1 MAAGLFA
8 AGSDVEPV
16 RGLAMRQTY
25 AWRSLLLAGLLAFA
39 GATIILQIVR
49 IQNSPEA
56 AVFRAQA
63 AEYAS
68 ILQTYY
74 PQRGEV
80 YDRDGHLLAGNQIV
94 YEIGVQLSDAH
105 DKHAI
110 ALAVGAELGLNPD
123 DLYNQMANPPQGLEY
138 LVLADYVDAD
148 KAAAL
153 QKLQEATAAQTASGQ
168 ISSLAGLHFRSHPQ
182 RSYPEGSLASNVL
195 GFVSR
200 EGRGYFGVEEKYNTL
215 LAGNPIQVWVPT
227 DPNKAVDIPRVPD
240 GTTLVLTINRD
251 LQASVEQILDDSLTK
266 YGAQHGTIVVMDPR
280 NGEILALA
288 SSPRMDPAQF
298 WNYGT
303 IYKNAS
309 EFDRAVSMPYE
320 PGSVLKI
327 LTMAAALD
335 TGTVTP
341 NTPFLDTG
349 AIMVGGATIRNW
361 DDAAWGQQDMI
372 GCLQH
377 SLNVCLAWV
386 STKMGAQNFYG
397 YMNRFGLGHLT
408 GIDLAGEAA
417 GRLKM
422 PGDGDWYPVD
432 LATNAFGQ
440 GISVTPI
447 QMLTAASAISGD
459 GRMVTPHVLYAM
471 VRDGRQYSVPAQFA
485 GSPITADTAHT
496 LSQMLA
502 ISLENE
508 SSNAMVPGYRVAG
521 KTGTAQIP
529 GDFGYEAGVTNASF
543 IGWGPVDKPEFM
555 IYVWLERPSA
565 SIWGSETAAP
575 VFSEVAQKAVVILN
589 IPPDSIRNQIAKP

>member
-1 MAAGLFA
+1 
-8 AGSDVEPV
+8 
-16 RGLAMRQTY
+16 MRQSY
-25 AWRSLLLAGLLAFA
+25 AWRSLLLAGILAFI
-39 GATIILQIVR
+39 GAAIILQIVR

-56 AVFRAQA
+56 SVFRVQA

-68 ILQTYY
+68 VLETFY
-74 PQRGEV
+74 PERGQI
-80 YDRDGHLLAGNQIV
+80 YDRDGHLLAGNKTV
-94 YEIGVQLSDAH
+94 YEIGVQLNEVH
-105 DKHAI
+105 DLHAI
-110 ALAVGAELGLNPD
+110 ALAVGGALGLNPD
-123 DLYNQMANPPQGLEY
+123 TLYGQMANPPKGMQY
-138 LVLADYVDAD
+138 MVLADYVDSD

-153 QKLQEATAAQTASGQ
+153 QKLQDATASQTPSGQ
-168 ISSLAGLHFRSHPQ
+168 HSSLSGLHFRSHPQ

-227 DPNKAVDIPRVPD
+227 DPHKAVDIPRVPN

-251 LQASVEQILDDSLTK
+251 LQSSVEQILDDSLTK

-288 SSPRMDPAQF
+288 SSPRMDPGQF
-298 WNYGT
+298 WNYSS

-335 TGTVTP
+335 TGTVVP
-341 NTPFLDTG
+341 STPFLDTG

-361 DDAAWGQQDMI
+361 DDAAWGPQDMI

-386 STKMGAQNFYG
+386 STQMGAQNFYG

-408 GIDLAGEAA
+408 GVDLAGEAA
-417 GRLKM
+417 GRLKV

-440 GISVTPI
+440 GVSVTPI
-447 QMLTAASAISGD
+447 QLLMAASSIAGD

-471 VRDGRQYSVPAQFA
+471 VRDGRQYSVPTQYA
-485 GSPITADTAHT
+485 GSPITAGTAHT
-496 LSQMLA
+496 LTQMLA
-502 ISLENE
+502 VSLEQE
-508 SSNAMVPGYRVAG
+508 SSNALVPGYRIAG

-529 GDFGYEAGVTNASF
+529 SDYGYEDGVTNASF
-543 IGWGPVDKPEFM
+543 IGWGPVDSPQFM

-575 VFSEVAQKAVVILN
+575 VFAEVAQQAVITLN
-589 IPPDSIRNQIAKP
+589 IPPDSIRNEIAKP

>member
-1 MAAGLFA
+1 
-8 AGSDVEPV
+8 
-16 RGLAMRQTY
+16 MRQSY
-25 AWRSLLLAGLLAFA
+25 AWRSLLLAGLLAFI
-39 GATIILQIVR
+39 GVSIVLQIVR

-56 AVFRAQA
+56 AIFHTQEESYLRV
-63 AEYAS
+63 
-68 ILQTYY
+68 LQTYY
-74 PQRGEV
+74 PQRGEIF
-80 YDRDGHLLAGNQIV
+80 DRDGHLLAGNKTV
-94 YEIGVQLSDAH
+94 YEIGVQLSEVHDAR
-105 DKHAI
+105 
-110 ALAVGAELGLNPD
+110 AVSLSVAGALGLNPD
-123 DLYNQMANPPQGLEY
+123 ALYGEIANPPQGLQY
-138 LVLADYVDAD
+138 VVLADFVDPD
-148 KAAAL
+148 KAAQL
-153 QKLQEATAAQTASGQ
+153 QKLQETMGAQAPSGQ
-168 ISSLAGLHFRSHPQ
+168 ANSMAGLHFRAHPQ

-227 DPNKAVDIPRVPD
+227 DPHKAVDIPRVPD

-251 LQASVEQILDDSLTK
+251 LQAAVEQTLDASLTK
-266 YGAQHGTIVVMDPR
+266 YGAKNGTIVVMDPK
-280 NGEILALA
+280 NGEVLALA
-288 SSPRMDPAQF
+288 STPRMDPAKF
-298 WNYGT
+298 WEYST
-303 IYKNAS
+303 VYHNAS
-309 EFDRAVSMPYE
+309 EFDRAISMPYE
-320 PGSVLKI
+320 PGSTFKI

-341 NTPFLDTG
+341 NTAFLDTG

-361 DDAAWGQQDMI
+361 DDAAWGPQDMI

-386 STKMGAQNFYG
+386 STQVGAQNFYG

-440 GISVTPI
+440 GIAVTPM
-447 QMLTAASAISGD
+447 QMLMAASSIAED

-471 VRDGRQYSVPAQFA
+471 VRDGRQYSVPPQYA
-485 GSPITADTAHT
+485 GSPISADTAHT
-496 LSQMLA
+496 LSNMLA
-502 ISLENE
+502 ISLEQE
-508 SSNAMVPGYRVAG
+508 SSNALVPGYRMAG

-529 GDFGYEAGVTNASF
+529 GDYGYETGVTNASF
-543 IGWGPVDKPEFM
+543 IGWGPVDDPKFM
-555 IYVWLERPSA
+555 VYVWLERPSA

-575 VFSEVAQKAVVILN
+575 VFAEIAQKATVILD
-589 IPPDSIRNQIAKP
+589 IPPDNIREQIAKP

>member
-1 MAAGLFA
+1 
-8 AGSDVEPV
+8 
-16 RGLAMRQTY
+16 MRQSY
-25 AWRSLLLAGLLAFA
+25 AWRSLLLVGLLAFL
-39 GATIILQIVR
+39 GVSVLLQILR

-56 AVFRAQA
+56 LIFRAMQA
-63 AEYAS
+63 DHEHV
-68 ILQTYY
+68 LTTYY
-74 PQRGEV
+74 PQRGEI
-80 YDRDGHLLAGNQIV
+80 YDRDGHLLAGNQTV
-94 YEIGVQLSDAH
+94 YEVGVQLDQTH

-123 DLYNQMANPPQGLEY
+123 TLYTQMANPPGNLQY
-138 LVLADYVDAD
+138 LVLADYVNSD
-148 KAAAL
+148 KAAQLEQL
-153 QKLQEATAAQTASGQ
+153 QVDSAAQTAPGQ
-168 ISSLAGLHFRSHPQ
+168 TNSLAGLHFRPHPE
-182 RSYPEGSLASNVL
+182 RSYPEGALASNVL

-200 EGRGYFGVEEKYNTL
+200 EGRGYFGIEEKYNTL

-227 DPNKAVDIPRVPD
+227 DPHRAVDIPHVPD

-251 LQASVEQILDDSLTK
+251 LQAAVEQILDASLTK
-266 YGAQHGTIVVMDPR
+266 YGALHGTIVVMNPR

-288 SSPRMDPAQF
+288 SSPRMDPGQF
-298 WNYGT
+298 WNYSA
-303 IYKNAS
+303 IYSNAS
-309 EFDRAVSMPYE
+309 EFNRAISMPYE
-320 PGSVLKI
+320 PGSTLKI

-335 TGTVTP
+335 TGTVAP
-341 NTPFLDTG
+341 STPFLDTG

-361 DDAAWGQQDMI
+361 DDQAWGQQDMI

-386 STKMGAQNFYG
+386 STQMGAQNFYG

-417 GRLKM
+417 GRLKV

-440 GISVTPI
+440 GVSVTPI
-447 QMLTAASAISGD
+447 QMMMAASAIAGD

-471 VRDGRQYSVPAQFA
+471 VRDGRRYSVPAQYT
-485 GSPITADTAHT
+485 GSPISPNTAHT
-496 LSQMLA
+496 LTQMLA

-508 SSNAMVPGYRVAG
+508 SSNALVPGYRIAG

-529 GDFGYEAGVTNASF
+529 SDYGYEPGATNASF
-543 IGWGPVDKPEFM
+543 IGWGPVDDPRFM
-555 IYVWLERPSA
+555 VYVWLERPSA

-575 VFSEVAQKAVVILN
+575 VFAQVAQQAVVILN
-589 IPPDSIRNQIAKP
+589 IPPDSIRQQIAKP